1 MWRSIYIYWF
11 HISCCKI
18 LPLGIDGKSAIP
30 LLRAITISTLMNNMK
45 QTKLQK
51 AVEEFDKYKLPKEV
65 EAEIQGLIHNYIVAL
80 REKLGETIYKQFE
93 AEGIITDIIAFK
105 IESIKIDLAYEI
117 AINNK
122 IRI

>member
-1 MWRSIYIYWF
+1 
-11 HISCCKI
+11 
-18 LPLGIDGKSAIP
+18 
-30 LLRAITISTLMNNMK
+30 MNNMK

-51 AVEEFDKYKLPKEV
+51 AVEEFDKYKLPKAVEV
-65 EAEIQGLIHNYIVAL
+65 EIEQLIHNYIVAL
-80 REKLGETIYKQFE
+80 REKLGETVYKQFE

-105 IESIKIDLAYEI
+105 IESIKINLAYEI